1 MYYVGLN
8 FLKSLIVICSDK
20 MEHSRLVDVSGSDE
34 SDPERHMGS
43 SNDSKTPVT
52 KSNLKNVMV
61 LLDCNV
67 HKDGSE
73 TYMPDTK
80 EMAWL
85 KRSQPG
91 QFKKDM
97 KFTWDMT
104 EEKVLK
110 ELRSHFPI
118 LRNNGR

>member
-1 MYYVGLN
+1 
-8 FLKSLIVICSDK
+8 

-34 SDPERHMGS
+34 SDPESHMGS
-43 SNDSKTPVT
+43 SNDSKTPLT
-52 KSNLKNVMV
+52 KSNLKNVVV
-61 LLDCNV
+61 LLDRNV

-80 EMAWL
+80 EMARL

-91 QFKKDM
+91 QFKKKM

-104 EEKVLK
+104 GEKVLK
-110 ELRSHFPI
+110 ELRSHLPI
-118 LRNNGR
+118 LRKNGR